1 MAQRCGG
8 PSHSPVAATT
18 PTVASLMGLQSYVDE
33 LRATLAA
40 ELAEQA
46 RVFEQRK
53 MAELAEQASVF
64 EQRKAAFQL
73 NIKVLREKNRV
84 LEDRLKEYDAKYTML
99 LQQATH
105 AHEALLA
112 LCGTHP
118 AVLAATSAAA
128 AAGSAAVPAGPAPS
142 LPCQVDLA
150 AASPFKSD
158 AGAAGAA
165 DVAGAASAVA
175 AAAEVKRVADEA
187 AARRVAEAGSE
198 ERRRAEA
205 ADAARRLA
213 VAESARRLAEEEQ
226 DEARRV
232 AEAAEAR
239 QQAEAAEARRQAE
252 AAEAQRQA
260 EAAEARRQAQLAQEC
275 EGAMDVVVA
284 SVLEAEAR
292 RLAHEV
298 QRSVW
303 ADLAHAAADAALGAL
318 LGMEVEQLAAQ
329 VLPNCLP
336 IASLISWQLPL

>member
-1 MAQRCGG
+1 
-8 PSHSPVAATT
+8 
-18 PTVASLMGLQSYVDE
+18 MGLQSYVDE

-150 AASPFKSD
+150 AASPFESDFKSD

-165 DVAGAASAVA
+165 DVAGAAAAVA

-187 AARRVAEAGSE
+187 AAKRVAEAGAE

-226 DEARRV
+226 DEARR
-232 AEAAEAR
+232 A
-239 QQAEAAEARRQAE
+239 AEAAEARRQAE
-252 AAEAQRQA
+252 AAEAQ
-260 EAAEARRQAQLAQEC
+260 RQAQLAQEC